1 MEDGRRRLRRV
12 GAGLAEAGAMV
23 EHFAAGCL
31 DVVRHVR
38 VGEEARGVQVR
49 GRQNEWLVALA
60 ELHDKAWV
68 SMQETHIK
76 NKTLIEEWQESKVA
90 IAEGIA
96 TALERLDV
104 IEEGTLKEQAR
115 VVDERLRQ
123 TSADNAA
130 LAQLIEE
137 AQAAFAPVRNALW
150 AGDLGVALSPDEK
163 LRHAVPLDQWAYRL
177 VSIYVY
183 RYVYIYIYI
192 YTHARTHTHTHTH
205 THIHIYIHM
214 NIYIY
219 IYIYR

>member
-1 MEDGRRRLRRV
+1 M
-12 GAGLAEAGAMV
+12 
-23 EHFAAGCL
+23 
-31 DVVRHVR
+31 
-38 VGEEARGVQVR
+38 
-49 GRQNEWLVALA
+49 ALA

-163 LRHAVPLDQWAYRL
+163 LRHAVPPDLWAYWL
-177 VSIYVY
+177 VIYTYIY
-183 RYVYIYIYI
+183 RYIYLY
-192 YTHARTHTHTHTH
+192 THTH
-205 THIHIYIHM
+205 THIHLIKPH
-214 NIYIY
+214 
-219 IYIYR
+219 RATSTAARHGGARLWSD